1 MPPRR
6 RAGSTWHELVGT
18 RLSPASEL
26 GQVPRPHRDIID
38 IMTSL
43 RPQATFEQSL
53 REAQGALRAGNAGT
67 AERRLR
73 ALDASFPGE
82 ASCRWLL
89 GVALLDQGKIPASV
103 ATLEAVLARVP
114 EFADARVTLARAY
127 LRAGRAAPAR
137 EEVRRVLEKMP
148 HHHLAWLAYGDVL
161 VDLEQYAD
169 ARLAFERARLTDPYL
184 ERVREATAAL
194 AADDRKTAE
203 RVLRLILRADA
214 SHVAALCGLA
224 ALSIA
229 ADKPRD
235 AERLLHHARKQ
246 SAHHPLIWREL
257 GQTLMKLGRLEEADA
272 AANRL
277 IEIEPEN
284 PQNWITIGAVSSRL
298 MRQERAL
305 EAYEQA
311 ARLEPAEVRLRM
323 TIGHIHKTLGRRT
336 ESEAAYKAAL
346 AMDPGVAEA
355 YWSLA
360 DLKNYAFSDAEM
372 AAMQRLLA
380 HDRLER
386 SNAAQLHFA
395 LGKAFEQRQQ
405 YADAF
410 AYYAR
415 GNALRR
421 LDAPFDI
428 EHFERRTARIRA
440 FFDTEFFG
448 KRAGSG
454 DPSTAPI
461 FIVGLPRSG
470 STLIEQI
477 LASHSRVEGTMELP
491 NIINI
496 THQFDDIAASR
507 DGYPETVG
515 SAPAGLL
522 TALGSRYLEE
532 TAPLRSGRAHFID
545 KLPNNFSHVGLIHAI
560 LPQAT
565 VIDARRHPMDCCFST
580 FKQHFAEGQT
590 FSYDLAD
597 LGRYYRC
604 YLSLMDHWDAV
615 LPGKVLRVQYEDLVR
630 DPEANIRRLLDY
642 CRLPFEAACL
652 SFHQTRRSVRTA
664 SAEQVRQPIYTS
676 GVGHWRQFER
686 ELEPLR
692 EALGDSLARFEH
704 LR

>member
-1 MPPRR
+1 M
-6 RAGSTWHELVGT
+6 TE
-18 RLSPASEL
+18 
-26 GQVPRPHRDIID
+26 QRP
-38 IMTSL
+38 L
-43 RPQATFEQSL
+43 ATFEQSL
-53 REAQGALRAGNAGT
+53 REAQVALRAGNAGT
-67 AERRLR
+67 ALRRLR
-73 ALDASFPGE
+73 ALDAGFPGE
-82 ASCRWLL
+82 ANCRWLV
-89 GVALLDQGKIPASV
+89 GVALLDQDKIAESV
-103 ATLEAVLARVP
+103 ATLEAVLARAP
-114 EFADARVTLARAY
+114 DFADARVTLARAY
-127 LRAGRAAPAR
+127 RRAGRASQAR
-137 EEVRRVLEKMP
+137 EEVRRVLEKTP

-169 ARLAFERARLTDPYL
+169 ARVAFERARLTDPYL

-194 AADDRKTAE
+194 AADDRKTSE
-203 RVLRLILRADA
+203 RLFRLILQQDA

-224 ALSIA
+224 ALCIA

-235 AERLLHHARKQ
+235 AERLLRHGLKQ
-246 SAHHPLIWREL
+246 CAHHPLTWREL

-272 AANRL
+272 AARRL
-277 IEIEPEN
+277 IDLEPEN
-284 PQNWITIGAVSSRL
+284 PDTWITQGAVSTRL
-298 MRQERAL
+298 MRHERAL
-305 EAYEQA
+305 EAYGRA
-311 ARLEPAEVRLRM
+311 AMLKPDEVRLPM
-323 TIGHIHKTLGRRT
+323 VMGHIYKTLGRRG

-346 AMDPGVAEA
+346 VMNPKIGEA

-360 DLKNYAFSDAEM
+360 DLKNYTFDDAEI
-372 AAMQRLLA
+372 AAMRQQLTNPGIARADTA
-380 HDRLER
+380 HLC
-386 SNAAQLHFA
+386 FA
-395 LGKAFEQRQQ
+395 LGKAFEQRRQ
-405 YADAF
+405 YAESF

-415 GNALRR
+415 GNAVRR

-440 FFDTEFFG
+440 FFDEAFFDAQ
-448 KRAGSG
+448 AGAG

-496 THQFDDIAASR
+496 TQQFDDMDPGR
-507 DGYPETVG
+507 DGYPESVG
-515 SAPAGLL
+515 TAPSGLL
-522 TALGSRYLEE
+522 NALGGRYLEE
-532 TAPLRSGRAHFID
+532 TAPLRSGKEHFTD
-545 KLPNNFSHVGLIHAI
+545 KLPNNFSHIGLIQAI
-560 LPQAT
+560 LPRAT

-580 FKQHFAEGQT
+580 FKQHFAEGQA

-615 LPGKVLRVQYEDLVR
+615 LPGKVLHVQYEDLVR
-630 DPEANIRRLLDY
+630 DPEANIRRLLDH

-686 ELEPLR
+686 ELEPLKR
-692 EALGDSLARFEH
+692 ALGDGLARFEH
-704 LR
+704 LP